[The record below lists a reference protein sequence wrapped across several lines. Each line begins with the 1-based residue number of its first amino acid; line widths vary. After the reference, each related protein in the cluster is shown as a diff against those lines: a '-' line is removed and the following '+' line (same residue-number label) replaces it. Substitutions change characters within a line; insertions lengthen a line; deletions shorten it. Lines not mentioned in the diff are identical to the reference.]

1 MRPRA
6 AFVGF
11 VLASFLTLGRGDAQS
26 PIIADLSS
34 HLIAVTTGFTG
45 ADLLF
50 FGAIEQ
56 PGDIVLVV
64 RGPNT
69 PVTVR
74 RKSRIA
80 GVWLNDTSVVFEGV
94 PSFYAAAASDG
105 FTERASPSLLRRLQF
120 GLDNLRVES
129 PGVVAQAAEP
139 FRAALIRRRQA
150 EALFPATIEPV
161 SVLGNRLFRTTIR
174 FPANVPTGTYLVE
187 VFFIVDDDVM
197 SAQTTPLSVS
207 RLGLGAEIFS
217 FAHDQAAIYGFAAV
231 AMAMAAGWAAG
242 FIFRKG

>member
-1 MRPRA
+1 MA
-6 AFVGF
+6 LVAVS
-11 VLASFLTLGRGDAQS
+11 VASFLALGQSDAQS

-45 ADLLF
+45 AELLL

-56 PGDIVLVV
+56 KGDIVLVV

-80 GVWLNDTSVVFEGV
+80 GVWLNDASVVFEGV
-94 PSFYAAAASDG
+94 PAFYALAASEG
-105 FTERASPSLLRRLQF
+105 FAERASPGLLRRLQF
-120 GLDNLRVES
+120 GLDNLRAES
-129 PGVVAQAAEP
+129 PGVTVPAAKP
-139 FRAALIRRRQA
+139 FRAALVRRRQA
-150 EALFPATIEPV
+150 EALFPTAIEPV
-161 SVLGNRLFRTTIR
+161 SVLADRLFRTTVR
-174 FPANVPTGTYLVE
+174 FPSNVPTGTYLVE
-187 VFFIVDDDVM
+187 VFFVVDDDVV

-207 RLGLGAEIFS
+207 RLGLGAEIFA
-217 FAHDQAAIYGFAAV
+217 FAHEQSAIYGFVAV

-242 FIFRKG
+242 FIFRRG